1 MHPVTP
7 SPSSPRPG
15 ATAHLSVSHQQR
27 HDRYTAALALLGSPE
42 AIIRLG
48 GALALVELAD
58 DWLTDETDPQEH
70 GRRKAQTIITT
81 LCAYICSPFQLAH
94 DYERLM
100 GDQPQGLTP
109 QQARR
114 FRAEKTEL
122 AAEAQ
127 VRGRILTE
135 IHDRVRWEPSDGGQ
149 PATSTA
155 PDPDKVTAGLWSH
168 LRFDFSGAVF
178 FYPVDFTQSYWGAG
192 ANFRGCTYRDQARFT
207 RSIYGA
213 DALFDR
219 SVYHG
224 EAFLSDSVYRAGA
237 GLSECVWGADAR
249 LVGCVYEGNVNL
261 SACTWE
267 GAAYLSDC
275 TYYGYTYLADS
286 VYRGD
291 ADFWQSTFYGTANLE
306 HCTYSRGA
314 RFEDSIYHS
323 AAYLGD
329 SVFRRTANLA
339 FTVYWGA
346 AHFGGCVFAGQAWLD
361 NCVWFGGADFSGV
374 KFKKKTDFEEAHL
387 LGAADFSG
395 ASFARVPAFTDG
407 VFNAAAENLFEVS
420 TKSKQPLPLADG
432 LPQGARAL
440 TATERQ
446 VLAERLQAAGAGR
459 ETNAREFE
467 QPRSELIR
475 WVRYEIASAPDEAE
489 ADSAGVFTEAA

>member
-1 MHPVTP
+1 M
-7 SPSSPRPG
+7 
-15 ATAHLSVSHQQR
+15 SHQQR

-58 DWLTDETDPQEH
+58 DWLTDETDPQEY

-100 GDQPQGLTP
+100 GDQPQGLPP

-149 PATSTA
+149 PATNTA
-155 PDPDKVTAGLWSH
+155 PDPEKVTAGLWSH

-224 EAFLSDSVYRAGA
+224 EAFLSDSVYRAG
-237 GLSECVWGADAR
+237 
-249 LVGCVYEGNVNL
+249 
-261 SACTWE
+261 
-267 GAAYLSDC
+267 
-275 TYYGYTYLADS
+275 LA
-286 VYRGD
+286 
-291 ADFWQSTFYGTANLE
+291 
-306 HCTYSRGA
+306 
-314 RFEDSIYHS
+314 
-323 AAYLGD
+323 
-329 SVFRRTANLA
+329 
-339 FTVYWGA
+339 
-346 AHFGGCVFAGQAWLD
+346 
-361 NCVWFGGADFSGV
+361 
-374 KFKKKTDFEEAHL
+374 
-387 LGAADFSG
+387 
-395 ASFARVPAFTDG
+395 
-407 VFNAAAENLFEVS
+407 
-420 TKSKQPLPLADG
+420 
-432 LPQGARAL
+432 
-440 TATERQ
+440 
-446 VLAERLQAAGAGR
+446 
-459 ETNAREFE
+459 
-467 QPRSELIR
+467 
-475 WVRYEIASAPDEAE
+475 
-489 ADSAGVFTEAA
+489 